1 MPQGV
6 TLLDMATDLRA
17 TLGQSMNIAHGV
29 DQQPALYAA
38 LKRTQI
44 ELWQIHDWPSL
55 DIMVETPLDVG
66 VRTLAVPATL
76 DFEHVNSVWYYDP
89 AGDLTRNELDY
100 GIGPDQFSSVDSTRL
115 AQRSPPERWQYWG
128 AGAGQTTDTVEVWPI
143 PDAPFTLVF
152 KGRRALLPLIATTD
166 VCTLDSELI
175 IAQTAV
181 PIMMRNRDP
190 TAQLQLTKAQQ
201 LLTRL
206 KSRQGSAKRKPFLIL
221 SRI

>member
-55 DIMVETPLDVG
+55 NVSVETPLDIG
-66 VRTLAVPATL
+66 VRTLAVPASL
-76 DFEHVNSVWYYDP
+76 DFEHVNSVYYYDP
-89 AGDLTRNELDY
+89 TGDLSRQELDY
-100 GIGPDQFSSVDSTRL
+100 GIGPDEYSQVDSTR
-115 AQRSPPERWQYWG
+115 AVTQSPPQKWQYWG
-128 AGAGQTTDTVEVWPI
+128 AGAGQQTDTVEIWPI
-143 PDAPFTLVF
+143 PDAAFTLVF
-152 KGRRALLPLIATTD
+152 QGRRALLPLIATTD

-175 IAQTAV
+175 IAHTAA

-206 KSRQGSAKRKPFLIL
+206 KARQGSAKRKPFLIL